1 MIKGIGIDIVEIE
14 RIRKAVDKNPLI
26 ERFFTEAEAADFCG
40 RQRHVHVA
48 GKYAAKEA
56 VAKAL
61 GTGLSG
67 FKWKDIE
74 ILKDD
79 KGKPYVK
86 LKGKAYRTAR
96 EKGVDKVHVSI
107 SHSRDYAVA
116 QAIAVGH
123 V

>member
-1 MIKGIGIDIVEIE
+1 MIKGIGIDIIEIE
-14 RIRKAVDKNPLI
+14 RIVKAVDKNLLI

-40 RQRHVHVA
+40 KQRYAHIA

-56 VAKAL
+56 VAKAM
-61 GTGLSG
+61 GTGFSG
-67 FKWKDIE
+67 FRWKDIE

-79 KGKPYVK
+79 RGRPYVN

-96 EKGVDKVHVSI
+96 ERGIDRVYVAI

-116 QAIAVGH
+116 QAIAVSY